1 MVANTSPDLVLLR
14 LIAAHRTL
22 WATELARG
30 VMAIG
35 TTRTILA
42 VLVLAALTLVV
53 LRRAYRPA
61 AAVVVAVV
69 VASMAAKGL
78 KEVFDRPRPPAALSL
93 VQTDGS
99 AMPSTH
105 AAMTAAAVVALVV
118 AAAWATDQRRRRWTL
133 VLAAL
138 LAVVG
143 VCMVYLGA
151 HWATDVLAG
160 WLLGGLLGAAVG
172 LAFRWQA
179 SERLRRSGEP

>member
-42 VLVLAALTLVV
+42 VLVLAAL
-53 LRRAYRPA
+53 
-61 AAVVVAVV
+61 AVVV
-69 VASMAAKGL
+69 
-78 KEVFDRPRPPAALSL
+78 
-93 VQTDGS
+93 
-99 AMPSTH
+99 
-105 AAMTAAAVVALVV
+105 LVV
-118 AAAWATDQRRRRWTL
+118 AATWATDQRRRRWTL

-143 VCMVYLGA
+143 ACMVYLGA

-172 LAFRWQA
+172 RAFRWQA
-179 SERLRRSGEP
+179 SERLWRSREP

>member
-14 LIAAHRTL
+14 LIAAHRPL

-35 TTRTILA
+35 TTRSILA
-42 VLVLAALTLVV
+42 ALVLAALALVV
-53 LRRAYRPA
+53 LQRAYRPA

-69 VASMAAKGL
+69 VASMAAEGL
-78 KEVFDRPRPPAALSL
+78 KEVFARPRPPVDLSL

-105 AAMTAAAVVALVV
+105 AAMTAAAAVALVV
-118 AAAWATDQRRRRWTL
+118 AATWATEQRRKRWTL
-133 VLAAL
+133 VLAVL

-143 VCMVYLGA
+143 TCMVYLGA

-172 LAFRWQA
+172 LAFRWRA